1 MVFSFRR
8 LEIPEVILV
17 CPQVLADGRGSFAEI
32 YKMSEF
38 TKHGI
43 DKAFV
48 QFNLSV
54 SKRDVLRGLHYQLS
68 PAMQGKLIRIVAG
81 KIFDV
86 VVDIR
91 RGSKNFGRWVGVT
104 LAAEEGSMLYAP
116 EGFAHGFCVLSEQ
129 ASVQYFATAE
139 YAPDRERGIVWN
151 DPDLAIEWPVAEPI
165 LSEKDKG
172 YPSFKEAEVIDW

>member
-1 MVFSFRR
+1 MPFSFKQ

-17 CPQVLADGRGSFAEI
+17 RPPVFIDDRGSFAEV
-32 YKMSEF
+32 YKRSEF
-38 TKHGI
+38 AKHGL
-43 DKAFV
+43 DKAFT

-54 SKRDVLRGLHYQLS
+54 SKRDVLRGLHYQL
-68 PAMQGKLIRIVAG
+68 PPVAQGKLIRIVAG

-91 RGSKNFGRWVGVT
+91 RGSKSFGRWVGVA

-116 EGFAHGFCVLSEQ
+116 EGFAHGFCVLSEV
-129 ASVQYFATAE
+129 AEVQYYATAE

-151 DPDLAIEWPVAEPI
+151 DPDLAIDWPVAEPI

-172 YPSFKEAEVIDW
+172 YPSFKEAEVIS

>member
-1 MVFSFRR
+1 
-8 LEIPEVILV
+8 LV
-17 CPQVLADGRGSFAEI
+17 CPQVFTDDRGSFAEV

-43 DKAFV
+43 DKAFT

-54 SKRDVLRGLHYQLS
+54 SKRDVLRGLHYQLP
-68 PAMQGKLIRIVAG
+68 PAVQGKLIRAGAG

-91 RGSKNFGRWVGVT
+91 RGSKSFGRWVGIT
-104 LAAEEGSMLYAP
+104 LVAEEGNMLYAP

-129 ASVQYFATAE
+129 AEVQYYATAE
-139 YAPDRERGIVWN
+139 YAPDRERGIAWN
-151 DPDLAIEWPVAEPI
+151 DPDLAIPWPVKDPI

-172 YPSFKEAEVIDW
+172 YPSFKEAEVIS

>member
-1 MVFSFRR
+1 MAFSFKQ

-17 CPQVLADGRGSFAEI
+17 RPQVFADNRGSFAEI

-38 TKHGI
+38 IKHGI
-43 DKAFV
+43 DKPLV
-48 QFNLSV
+48 QFNHSV
-54 SKRDVLRGLHYQLS
+54 SKQNVLRGLHYQL
-68 PAMQGKLIRIVAG
+68 PPVVQGKLVRVVAG

-91 RGSKNFGRWVGVT
+91 RGSKSFGQWVGVT

-139 YAPDRERGIVWN
+139 YAPERERGIVWN
-151 DPDLAIEWPVAEPI
+151 DPGLAIDWKVAEPI
-165 LSEKDKG
+165 LSGKDKG
-172 YPSFKEAEVIDW
+172 YPSFKEAEVISR